1 MRKSS
6 LLPLETITHRILLL
20 REQKVLLDADLA
32 ALYGVETK
40 VLLQAVKRNL
50 ERFPEDFMFQ
60 LTNQE
65 FNVLRSQSVTSSSE
79 ALETLRWG
87 GRRTAPYA
95 FTEQGVAMLSSI
107 LSSPQAVQV
116 NIAIMRAFVK
126 LRELA
131 MTHHDL
137 AKQLNALEEKTA
149 NMAMQHDT
157 FARNT
162 RAQLKQ
168 VFDAI
173 RELMT
178 PPEPTK
184 KRPIGFITG
193 EEKPKKN

>member
-1 MRKSS
+1 M
-6 LLPLETITHRILLL
+6 
-20 REQKVLLDADLA
+20 
-32 ALYGVETK
+32 
-40 VLLQAVKRNL
+40 
-50 ERFPEDFMFQ
+50 
-60 LTNQE
+60 
-65 FNVLRSQSVTSSSE
+65 TSSSE

-137 AKQLNALEEKTA
+137 AKQLNALEEKTEA
-149 NMAMQHDT
+149 LSMQHDT

-178 PPEPTK
+178 PPEPQK
-184 KRPIGFITG
+184 KRPIERLTGMREFVYLQKQIEADPFGFFV
-193 EEKPKKN
+193 KKQFEPDPFSLFLCGRI

>member
-1 MRKSS
+1 MSAPS

-20 REQKVLLDADLA
+20 RWQKILLDTDLA
-32 ALYGVETK
+32 ALYGAETK

-50 ERFPEDFMFQ
+50 ERSPEDFMFQ
-60 LTNQE
+60 LDAAE
-65 FNVLRSQSVTSSSE
+65 WLALRSQSVTSNE
-79 ALETLRWG
+79 KPAGHG
-87 GRRTAPYA
+87 GRRYAPYA

-107 LSSPQAVQV
+107 LSSPQAVRV

-137 AKQLNALEEKTA
+137 ATQLNALENKTELL
-149 NMAMQHDT
+149 AMQHNA

-162 RAQLKQ
+162 RVQLKQ

-173 RELMT
+173 RELM
-178 PPEPTK
+178 
-184 KRPIGFITG
+184 RDHVVL
-193 EEKPKKN
+193 NVALC

>member
-1 MRKSS
+1 MSKSS
-6 LLPLETITHRILLL
+6 LLPLETITHRILLA
-20 REQKVLLDADLA
+20 RGQKVLLDADLA
-32 ALYGVETK
+32 VLYGVETK

-60 LTNQE
+60 LDTGE
-65 FNVLRSQSVTSSSE
+65 WVALRSQSVTSNE
-79 ALETLRWG
+79 KHAGRG
-87 GRRTAPYA
+87 GRRYAPYA

-137 AKQLNALEEKTA
+137 SKQLNALEEKTEA
-149 NMAMQHDT
+149 LTMQHDT

-193 EEKPKKN
+193 EEKPRKDG

>member
-1 MRKSS
+1 M
-6 LLPLETITHRILLL
+6 PLEAITHRILLL
-20 REQKVLLDADLA
+20 RGQKVLLDADLS

-60 LTNQE
+60 LDAGE
-65 FNVLRSQSVTSSSE
+65 WIALRSQSVTSNE
-79 ALETLRWG
+79 KPAGRG
-87 GRRTAPYA
+87 GRRYAPYA

-116 NIAIMRAFVK
+116 NIAIMRVFVK

-137 AKQLNALEEKTA
+137 AKQLNALEEKTET
-149 NMAMQHDT
+149 MTLQHDT

-162 RAQLKQ
+162 RAQLKH

-178 PPEPTK
+178 PPESQK

-193 EEKPKKN
+193 DEQPKKNG

>member
-1 MRKSS
+1 MM
-6 LLPLETITHRILLL
+6 T
-20 REQKVLLDADLA
+20 
-32 ALYGVETK
+32 TK
-40 VLLQAVKRNL
+40 K
-50 ERFPEDFMFQ
+50 PW
-60 LTNQE
+60 
-65 FNVLRSQSVTSSSE
+65 SVPYCS
-79 ALETLRWG
+79 RWG

-137 AKQLNALEEKTA
+137 AKQLNALEEKTEA
-149 NMAMQHDT
+149 LAMQHDT

-168 VFDAI
+168 VFDTI

-178 PPEPTK
+178 PPEPQK
-184 KRPIGFITG
+184 KRSIGFISG
-193 EEKPKKN
+193 DEKPKKD

>member
-1 MRKSS
+1 M
-6 LLPLETITHRILLL
+6 
-20 REQKVLLDADLA
+20 
-32 ALYGVETK
+32 
-40 VLLQAVKRNL
+40 
-50 ERFPEDFMFQ
+50 
-60 LTNQE
+60 
-65 FNVLRSQSVTSSSE
+65 TSSSD
-79 ALETLRWG
+79 ALESPRWG

-137 AKQLNALEEKTA
+137 AKQLVALEEKTEI
-149 NMAMQHDT
+149 MAMQHDS

-178 PPEPTK
+178 PPEPQK
-184 KRPIGFITG
+184 KRPIGFMPN
-193 EEKPKKN
+193 EEKPKRG

>member
-1 MRKSS
+1 MRASWLWFVSLEKS
-6 LLPLETITHRILLL
+6 
-20 REQKVLLDADLA
+20 DAGPFGFEKSDA
-32 ALYGVETK
+32 ALINFLK
-40 VLLQAVKRNL
+40 Q
-50 ERFPEDFMFQ
+50 
-60 LTNQE
+60 
-65 FNVLRSQSVTSSSE
+65 FNSGTFGLPT
-79 ALETLRWG
+79 
-87 GRRTAPYA
+87 PYA

-137 AKQLNALEEKTA
+137 AKQLNALEEKTET
-149 NMAMQHDT
+149 MTLQHDT
-157 FARNT
+157 FARST

-178 PPEPTK
+178 PPEPQK

-193 EEKPKKN
+193 DEQPKKND